1 MFRVNDW
8 NNTYSEI
15 EPIKVT
21 DKTVTCLLAD
31 EGVTSRGGTTE
42 RENRVSSRAR
52 WFDTEEE
59 ARTYIAN
66 KLERKKAAAEKEIW
80 ECDAA
85 LECLSNGQLRV
96 KSRRFA

>member
-15 EPIKVT
+15 EPIKTT

-31 EGVTSRGGTTE
+31 EGVTTRGATTE

-52 WFDTEEE
+52 WFDTELE
-59 ARTYIAN
+59 AKTYISN
-66 KLERKKAAAEKEIW
+66 KLERRKAAAEKEIW
-80 ECDAA
+80 EADAA
-85 LECLSNGQLRV
+85 LQCLSNGEQRV